1 MTIKTKYPVL
11 GPVETEVLGMIFGIG
26 QSATVREVHNQF
38 GGAKHYS
45 SIKTTMD
52 NLVTKGYLTKVK
64 SDESKSFMYST
75 VGSMLTLIEKVVR
88 TYADLMSADVTK
100 ISQGDRHFGW
110 GIIEPGALVSKD
122 A

>member
-1 MTIKTKYPVL
+1 MVVTKYPVL

-26 QSATVREVHNQF
+26 QSATIREVHNQF
-38 GGAKHYS
+38 GGDKHYS

-64 SDESKSFMYST
+64 SDDSKSFIYST
-75 VGSMLTLIEKVVR
+75 VGNMLTLIEKVVR

-100 ISQGDRHFGW
+100 ISQGECLFGW
-110 GIIEPGALVSKD
+110 GIIEPGVLVSKD